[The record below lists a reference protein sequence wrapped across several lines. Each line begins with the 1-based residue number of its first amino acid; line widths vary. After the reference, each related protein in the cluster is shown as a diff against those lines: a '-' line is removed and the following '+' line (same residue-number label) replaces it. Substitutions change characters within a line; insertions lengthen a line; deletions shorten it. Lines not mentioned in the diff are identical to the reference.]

1 MELKH
6 EYKIVCSAKVLGIK
20 RIKAG
25 SLKEALRIARSESKI
40 KFYKILKQ
48 NDSCKVEIDLSRK
61 ANESLNEFSYDKY
74 RHHDSINYLNW
85 GSE

>member
-25 SLKEALRIARSESKI
+25 SLKEAFNIAQSGKV
-40 KFYKILKQ
+40 KFHKILKQ
-48 NDSCKVEIDLSRK
+48 DDSCKVDLDSTQK
-61 ANESLNEFSYDKY
+61 ANESLNEFPNDKY
-74 RHHDSINYLNW
+74 SHHDNINYLNW